1 MAEEEDLKSK
11 LDKFKDKK
19 KIDIAEGLLE
29 GAKSYE
35 GKLLAIKIIA
45 EREKDRTLLLI
56 KGLLADGDKKK

>member
-11 LDKFKDKK
+11 LDKFKPKK

>member
-35 GKLLAIKIIA
+35 GKLLAVKIIA